1 MYQYQM
7 GNALTALQPT
17 IDFSALLPRGTPSQ
31 PCVVGPPP
39 PALAGVHAPVLI
51 NAWHKVLLRCLA
63 QPTQLELRAGQRR
76 VHVLGA
82 AIFDFASDGTIQV
95 YVWQFNECE
104 RLALVRLE
112 DQSVVVQG
120 VPHQAL
126 WMDGLRQGAL
136 RTLRQWHHGQDDLC
150 QTYVTWAQQALQDLL
165 WTPSVQAR
173 VRRRIATVLALEPA
187 LLDIAQR
194 IQLAPAPVL
203 PLRLNAY
210 NHVVAYRQD
219 YVTLDREAPQLIPLY
234 ALLARELGG
243 AGEVTARMKAYLC
256 RHDLKPALW
265 RLLCREGTQ
274 WLQTSCSYF
283 DFHEDTRAA
292 VAVELLALARAFGT
306 ARLAPSWLLHG
317 LLQLGG
323 NPNGPAR
330 TMLPRLV
337 DLFGLCARLGVLA
350 HRADAVTLV
359 QLQDNV
365 DVIFGWASKH
375 VAAMPGDFVRHVG
388 LAGLL
393 HCVHRAQQE
402 EMMEFACS
410 PPWRIPYQ
418 LALPAGA
425 VQPVILDSA
434 LAVWQEGQE
443 MHHCVDRYIERCA
456 SGEWLMVSL
465 RGSLGSGSTK
475 RGLATVAFNLH
486 SRPVHIAQIS
496 GFANGLVEPPVL
508 ALAQLCAGQLEA
520 QRRALGTGQDGSEST
535 TRTNREWIA
544 LCD

>member
-1 MYQYQM
+1 MSASASPWSAWRINPSSCRACPTRPC
-7 GNALTALQPT
+7 GWTAC
-17 IDFSALLPRGTPSQ
+17 D
-31 PCVVGPPP
+31 
-39 PALAGVHAPVLI
+39 
-51 NAWHKVLLRCLA
+51 K
-63 QPTQLELRAGQRR
+63 
-76 VHVLGA
+76 
-82 AIFDFASDGTIQV
+82 
-95 YVWQFNECE
+95 
-104 RLALVRLE
+104 
-112 DQSVVVQG
+112 
-120 VPHQAL
+120 
-126 WMDGLRQGAL
+126 GAL

-150 QTYVTWAQQALQDLL
+150 QTYVAWAQQALQDLV
-165 WTPSVQAR
+165 WTHSVQAR

-187 LLDIAQR
+187 LLDIARR

-203 PLRLNAY
+203 PLRLDAY

-219 YVTLDREAPQLIPLY
+219 YATLDREAPQLIPLY

-243 AGEVTARMKAYLC
+243 AGEVTARMKAYLG
-256 RHDLKPALW
+256 RHDIKPAFW
-265 RLLCREGTQ
+265 RLLCREGTR

-283 DFHEDTRAA
+283 DFHETTRAA
-292 VAVELLALARAFGT
+292 VAVELLALAQAFGT
-306 ARLAPSWLLHG
+306 TRLAPPWLLHG

-323 NPNGPAR
+323 NPNWPAR
-330 TMLPRLV
+330 TMLPRLL
-337 DLFGLCARLGVLA
+337 DLFALCARLGVLA
-350 HRADAVTLV
+350 QRADAVTLA

-393 HCVHRAQQE
+393 HCVRRAQQE
-402 EMMEFACS
+402 EMMEFACRA
-410 PPWRIPYQ
+410 PWRVPYQ

-443 MHHCVDRYIERCA
+443 MHHCADRYIERCA

-465 RGSLGSGSTK
+465 RSDSTK
-475 RGLATVAFNLH
+475 RGVATVAFNLQAQ
-486 SRPVHIAQIS
+486 PVRIAQIS
-496 GFANGLVEPPVL
+496 GFSNGVVEPPVL

-520 QRRALGTGQDGSEST
+520 QRRALGIGQDGSASATST
-535 TRTNREWIA
+535 QREWLE